1 MIEWLQLATRPSVA
15 RRALAYAVVVGAVL
29 IAINHGDAILHGDIS
44 VARLIRMALTV
55 TVPYV
60 VSTAS
65 SVGALRS
72 MRSALAMPSGK
83 DAARD
88 GTPFE
93 T

>member
-1 MIEWLQLATRPSVA
+1 MIEWFQLATRPLVA

-29 IAINHGDAILHGDIS
+29 IAINHGDAILRGDIS
-44 VARLIRMALTV
+44 VARQLRMALTV

-72 MRSALAMPSGK
+72 ARSALTTPSGK
-83 DAARD
+83 HSVRD
-88 GTPFE
+88 GTPLE
-93 T
+93 S